1 MSSSEPED
9 GDSAG
14 GIVGIIIVIVVIL
27 SLLWLLSKA
36 IIIVKEREVIVLQH
50 WGKKHK
56 NLTAGVHFVVPI
68 MQSPRTYSWRYY
80 RAAPN
85 GQLQL
90 VAFKNKKLVSTKT
103 ESMDF
108 PKQDVIS
115 RDNARITLD
124 AILNYRVTDPSK
136 MIYSTQNLPYMLSK
150 LLQAQIRNAAGT
162 LDVDKIVDDT
172 TVLSGIQASLDT
184 VTQRWGVTAEKVG
197 IQEVNTHELQQA
209 LAKRKTAELN
219 NKEVIITAKTTKQ
232 TTVVHA
238 EGKRDEMIR
247 IAEGSAQQTVSSARG
262 EAQAI
267 INRANAEARS
277 VQEIAR
283 AVAQFGENPTSY
295 LLAVK
300 YIDVFGQLLKYKNTN
315 VEFLPSDAA
324 FLLTTKDMGL
334 NTIMPK
340 KLR

>member
-14 GIVGIIIVIVVIL
+14 GIVGIIIVIVVVL

-56 NLTAGVHFVVPI
+56 NLRAGVHFVVPI
-68 MQSPRTYSWRYY
+68 MQAPRTYSWRYY

-90 VAFKNKKLVSTKT
+90 ISFKDKKLVSTKT

-184 VTQRWGVTAEKVG
+184 VTQRWGVTVEKVG

-219 NKEVIITAKTTKQ
+219 NKEVIIMAKTTKQ

-277 VQEIAR
+277 VMEIAR
-283 AVAQFGENPTSY
+283 AVAKFGENPTSY

-300 YIDVFGQLLKYKNTN
+300 YIDVFGQLLKYKNTK